1 MTQYVWKRDFFLIK
15 AGSSTIELIHL
26 CFFFSQKSQDF
37 LTYLLIVT
45 FLIEIIDPLPDEMR
59 IQQLAAAYLPI
70 WSVSKNI
77 WISLKAAVYSLSIEA
92 LKRRLDIRLQPHP
105 PAARVSSKTLGLGAP
120 VLPGTNH
127 AHTRHARTDTQ
138 TSFKLLDVPEDRGG
152 IFGHY
157 AATATVIKPI
167 RIKNIL
173 NLLLF
178 SCKSMWFC
186 SK

>member
-1 MTQYVWKRDFFLIK
+1 MSEKGIFFLIK

-120 VLPGTNH
+120 VFRGQIMHTHGTHAQTHRRLSSYWTSLKTVVESLGTTQQLP
-127 AHTRHARTDTQ
+127 
-138 TSFKLLDVPEDRGG
+138 
-152 IFGHY
+152 
-157 AATATVIKPI
+157 
-167 RIKNIL
+167 
-173 NLLLF
+173 LLL
-178 SCKSMWFC
+178 SPSE
-186 SK
+186 